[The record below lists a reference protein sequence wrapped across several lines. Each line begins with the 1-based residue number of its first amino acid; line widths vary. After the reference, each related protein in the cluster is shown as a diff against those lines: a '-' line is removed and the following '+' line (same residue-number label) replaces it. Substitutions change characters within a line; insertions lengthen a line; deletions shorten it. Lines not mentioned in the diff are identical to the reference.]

1 MRIAFD
7 VDDTLIVPSV
17 VTDTGVKPS
26 GLDVPNYETIALFKW
41 FQAQGCHMIVW
52 SGSGKDWAERWNEKL
67 GLQADEV
74 RAKPMQGEEYIKPD
88 IAFDDCDVTL
98 GVVNVKVKR
107 FNNEISRKEWNVK
120 KTTPI
125 NKLYVR

>member
-1 MRIAFD
+1 MRIGFD

-17 VTDTGVKPS
+17 VTGSVDT
-26 GLDVPNYETIALFKW
+26 PNYETIALFKW
-41 FQAQGCHMIVW
+41 FQAQGHHMIIW
-52 SGSGKDWAERWNEKL
+52 SGSGKEWAERWNEKL

-74 RAKPMQGEEYIKPD
+74 RAKPKQGEEYVKPD

-107 FNNEISRKEWNVK
+107 FNNEISRKEWNM
-120 KTTPI
+120 KTNN
-125 NKLYVR
+125 NKDHE